1 MIDNEID
8 KFVKNNNFVSITRS
22 ESQQISITTLV
33 VIILKDLLFNIKDR
47 EKCGNL
53 MLINFYKKDII
64 TIGSEKNR
72 AK

>member
-8 KFVKNNNFVSITRS
+8 KFFKNNNFVSITRS

-33 VIILKDLLFNIKDR
+33 VIILKDLPFNIKDR
-47 EKCGNL
+47 EKCGNV

-64 TIGSEKNR
+64 TI
-72 AK
+72 